1 MLYRPRVCPMCK
13 ANPLPPSASRSV
25 EPHDRAEQATASG
38 DSSEAA
44 ALASEASEASGDSS
58 EAAALALEASE
69 ASKDNLEP
77 DLEAACPEG
86 QSVTDGRASRAA
98 EDGTGAES

>member
-44 ALASEASEASGDSS
+44 ALASEASEASCDS
-58 EAAALALEASE
+58 
-69 ASKDNLEP
+69 LEP